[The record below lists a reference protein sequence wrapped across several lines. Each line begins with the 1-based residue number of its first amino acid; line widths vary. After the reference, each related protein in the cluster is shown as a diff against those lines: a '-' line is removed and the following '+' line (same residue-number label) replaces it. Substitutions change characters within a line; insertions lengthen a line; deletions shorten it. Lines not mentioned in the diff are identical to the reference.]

1 MINYIKS
8 EFYRLLHSKGSYL
21 FIIIC
26 TALLLSA
33 NIILALVGRSEAS
46 FPYDSTAFTLGLFY
60 TDLPMVFL
68 LCVSVVSTVFGNE
81 HTNHTMKNSVSFG
94 LSRGCIYIGKFLV
107 EIIYS
112 LVAFLI
118 IGGVFVGSSYLLLEN
133 SNVGELELL
142 FRASF
147 AALPLLLFALATSNC
162 FLFIIEG
169 TGGAITAT
177 IGALLALPIISNYL
191 GLKFV
196 IFQKIAKILPWN
208 LITNMKFNPDKIQ
221 LILPWE
227 GSTGYLN
234 YWLYGGAQMLLFV
247 LIGYFV
253 FSRKEIK

>member
-26 TALLLSA
+26 SALLLSA
-33 NIILALVGRSEAS
+33 NIVLALVGRTELN
-46 FPYDSTAFTLGLFY
+46 FPYASTAFSLSLFY
-60 TDLPMVFL
+60 TSTPFVFI
-68 LCVSVVSTVFGNE
+68 LCVSVASTVFGNE
-81 HTNHTMKNSVSFG
+81 HTHHTMKNSVSFG
-94 LSRGCIYIGKFLV
+94 IFRGCIYLGKFLV
-107 EIIYS
+107 EVIYA
-112 LVAFLI
+112 LIAFLI

-133 SNVGELELL
+133 SNTGELELL
-142 FRASF
+142 VRSSF
-147 AALPLLLFALATSNC
+147 AVLPLLLYALATSNC

-169 TGGAITAT
+169 TGGAIAA
-177 IGALLALPIISNYL
+177 IVGVLLALPIVSNYL
-191 GLKFV
+191 AMKFV
-196 IFQKIAKILPWN
+196 IFQKISKFLPWN
-208 LITNMKFNPDKIQ
+208 LINNMNFDVEKIQ
-221 LILPWE
+221 LVLPWE